1 MTDIDPALLAVLA
14 CPQSRDPLRHD
25 SAADEL
31 VCTWIELRAGVPDP
45 RRDSGAADRRGA
57 APTVRWVTCW

>member
-31 VCTWIELRAGVPDP
+31 VCTGTSCGLAFPIRDGIPVLLIDEARPP
-45 RRDSGAADRRGA
+45 RSGG
-57 APTVRWVTCW
+57 